1 MSVRTAVVLAAG
13 EGTRLHPLTH
23 NRPKPMLPAAN
34 RPVLEYV
41 LDALVE
47 AGIERVCLVVGYK
60 CDRVQEHF
68 GPRYRDCP
76 ITYVH
81 QKKQLGSGHALLQAR
96 ESVEGPPLV
105 VNGDRVIEPSLVSD
119 VVRAFERDAGPAV
132 LGVIERPNA
141 RQYGAVVLQGGR
153 IEQIVEKPDSDE
165 YRLINAGVYA
175 FDSSVFDAIAA
186 TPRREGE
193 LQLPDTIAELI
204 DEGDVQG
211 IRTEG
216 LWADA
221 TYPWDIL
228 TVTQELLARGRVD
241 EPEREAESRIW
252 INDSARVHDDAAL
265 QAPVVVGADCEV
277 GPGAVVGPTTALGH
291 NVTVGSNA
299 TIERCVLD
307 ADTRV
312 GAGSVLLDCV
322 TGQDVDLGPATV
334 GSGGPADV
342 RIGSS
347 VFENRRLGA
356 VVADRVHAVGDTG
369 LAPGTL
375 VGPNATLHH
384 GARASGR
391 IAAGAEVVR

>member
-47 AGIERVCLVVGYK
+47 ASIERVCLVVGYK
-60 CDRVQEHF
+60 RNRVQEHF
-68 GPRYRDCP
+68 GPRYRDVP

-96 ESVEGPPLV
+96 ESVDGPLLV
-105 VNGDRVIEPSLVSD
+105 VNGDRAIEPSIVSD
-119 VVRAFERDAGPAV
+119 VAGAFERDAGPAV

-141 RQYGAVVLQGGR
+141 RQYGAVVLRDGR
-153 IEQIVEKPDSDE
+153 IERIVEKPDTDE

-175 FDSSVFDAIAA
+175 FDSSVFDSIAA
-186 TPRREGE
+186 TPRRDGE

-204 DEGDVQG
+204 DDGDVQG

-228 TVTQELLARGRVD
+228 TVTQELLARGRVN
-241 EPEREAESRIW
+241 EPEREAKSRVW
-252 INDSARVHDDAAL
+252 INDSARVHDDATL
-265 QAPVVVGADCEV
+265 QAPVVIGADCEV

-299 TIERCVLD
+299 TVERCVLD

-312 GAGSVLLDCV
+312 GAGSVLIDCV
-322 TGQDVDLGPATV
+322 TGQDVDLGSATAC
-334 GSGGPADV
+334 SGGPADV
-342 RIGSS
+342 RIESS

-356 VVADRVHAVGDTG
+356 VVADRVQTVGEASF
-369 LAPGTL
+369 APGTL

-384 GARASGR
+384 GAQASGR
-391 IAAGAEVVR
+391 VAAGAEVVR

>member
-1 MSVRTAVVLAAG
+1 
-13 EGTRLHPLTH
+13 
-23 NRPKPMLPAAN
+23 
-34 RPVLEYV
+34 
-41 LDALVE
+41 
-47 AGIERVCLVVGYK
+47 
-60 CDRVQEHF
+60 
-68 GPRYRDCP
+68 
-76 ITYVH
+76 
-81 QKKQLGSGHALLQAR
+81 
-96 ESVEGPPLV
+96 
-105 VNGDRVIEPSLVSD
+105 
-119 VVRAFERDAGPAV
+119 
-132 LGVIERPNA
+132 
-141 RQYGAVVLQGGR
+141 
-153 IEQIVEKPDSDE
+153 
-165 YRLINAGVYA
+165 
-175 FDSSVFDAIAA
+175 
-186 TPRREGE
+186 
-193 LQLPDTIAELI
+193 
-204 DEGDVQG
+204 
-211 IRTEG
+211 
-216 LWADA
+216 
-221 TYPWDIL
+221 
-228 TVTQELLARGRVD
+228 
-241 EPEREAESRIW
+241 
-252 INDSARVHDDAAL
+252 
-265 QAPVVVGADCEV
+265 VVGADCEV

>member
-76 ITYVH
+76 VTYVH